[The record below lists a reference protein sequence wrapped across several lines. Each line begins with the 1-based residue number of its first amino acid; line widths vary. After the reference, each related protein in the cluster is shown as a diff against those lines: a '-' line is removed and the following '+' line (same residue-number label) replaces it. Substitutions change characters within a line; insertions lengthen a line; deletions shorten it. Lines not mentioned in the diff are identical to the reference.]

1 MKANS
6 KILVTSALPY
16 ANGPIHLG
24 HLVEYIQTDI
34 WVRFKKSIGNEVLFL
49 CADDAHG
56 TPIMLKAKE
65 QGITPEE
72 LISKIKK
79 AMKKTLKTLILISI
93 IILRQTQIQ
102 IESFARKFLYVFKS
116 LAIYFKKQFR
126 SFMIIKKKFF
136 YLIDISKEP
145 AQNAIQRTN
154 MEIHVRIV
162 GPLILLLN

>member
-79 AMKKTLKTLILISI
+79 SHEEDFKNFNINFDHYSSTNSNTN
-93 IILRQTQIQ
+93 
-102 IESFARKFLYVFKS
+102 RKLCEEIFTRLQKS
-116 LAIYFKKQFR
+116 GHIFQKQSR

-136 YLIDISKEP
+136 YPTD
-145 AQNAIQRTN
+145 T
-154 MEIHVRIV
+154 
-162 GPLILLLN
+162 